1 MSWLANFWTFFFR
14 QPQSRAELQIPAP
27 SSQVRGQ
34 TKARAKIFVFTLRV
48 CISCVL
54 TPLAPLPPLGH
65 KLNAVQIIY
74 LIFFYSLTGNPP
86 LLHLFLC
93 NNVTTPQLASRMWA
107 VFTFTFLSYSYTLD
121 KQAYYMFF
129 SHSHSAFHIFT
140 SHFRSVPNPDSEG
153 PINVD
158 FPHK

>member
-27 SSQVRGQ
+27 SSQLRGQ

-86 LLHLFLC
+86 LLHPSAPHLQQCNDPAVSESYVSGFYLYLFIVL
-93 NNVTTPQLASRMWA
+93 VYPR
-107 VFTFTFLSYSYTLD
+107 
-121 KQAYYMFF
+121 
-129 SHSHSAFHIFT
+129 
-140 SHFRSVPNPDSEG
+140 
-153 PINVD
+153 
-158 FPHK
+158 